1 MIRRAALLVCAM
13 TAMVPLGGCAQVIA
27 ESRVRSALQDAGLS
41 EHNAACMADR
51 MVDRLT
57 VDQLRRLEALGPQDG
72 EAKRPASLGEF
83 VQRVRRV
90 GDPEVIAVTASSA
103 GLCATGLAWLD
114 AGPTLF

>member
-1 MIRRAALLVCAM
+1 VIRRRVPVLACAVALLA
-13 TAMVPLGGCAQVIA
+13 LGGCAQVIA

-41 EHNAACMADR
+41 DRNAECMAGR

-57 VDQLRRLEALGPQDG
+57 IAQLRRLEALRPQAG
-72 EAKRPASLGEF
+72 EAERPASLGQF
-83 VQRVRRV
+83 VERVRRV

-114 AGPTLF
+114 AGPALS